1 VAEARLRAVL
11 FDAVG
16 TLIRLR
22 EPVGET
28 YARFAAEHGAR
39 IPAGRLEEAFAR
51 CLAAAPPMVFP
62 GEPLVRAEA
71 LERAWW
77 RRLVDDTFRA
87 ADGAAPPRDFDALFA
102 GLWQHYAGAAAWELA
117 PGARDALLAL
127 RGRGLATGIVS
138 NFDQRL
144 RPVLRALAI
153 HHLFHAIV
161 LPAEIGAAKPDRAIF
176 DAALKRLGLA
186 GEQVAYVGDRAAE
199 DVMGSRAAGLRP
211 IDAHSLATLAEL
223 PRALGLAEVPTEG
236 S

>member
-22 EPVGET
+22 EPVGAT
-28 YARFAAEHGAR
+28 YARFAAAQGTT

-51 CLAAAPPMVFP
+51 CRDAAPAMVFP

-77 RRLVDDTFRA
+77 RRLVEDTFRA
-87 ADGAAPPRDFDALFA
+87 ADGAVQPRDFEALFA
-102 GLWQHYAGAAAWELA
+102 GLWLHYAGPEAWELA
-117 PGARDALLAL
+117 PGAREALLGL

-144 RPVLRALAI
+144 RAVLRGLAI

-161 LPAEIGAAKPDRAIF
+161 LPAEIGARKPDRAIF

-186 GEQVAYVGDRAAE
+186 GEQVAYVGDNAAE
-199 DVMGSRAAGLRP
+199 DLAASRAAGLRP
-211 IDAHSLATLAEL
+211 IDARTLATLAEL
-223 PRALGLAEVPTEG
+223 PQALGLADVPREG